1 MRDRTLCVCNCGDK
15 HLVCA
20 DSVSKH
26 DAPPEPRLFVR
37 RAYAARVTVEVR
49 RATRADM
56 PNVLELL
63 RELASFEKLAPPDGA
78 GYARLIQDLGRRFD
92 AFVAVE
98 DGQTLA
104 YAIVYETYSSFAAKP
119 ALWLEDVYVT
129 PSARR
134 KGVGKAMLEEVRREA
149 ARRGCVRV
157 AWAVLDWNV
166 EAQKMYDA
174 LGATRKPWLWYEIP
188 PAAP

>member
-1 MRDRTLCVCNCGDK
+1 M
-15 HLVCA
+15 A
-20 DSVSKH
+20 
-26 DAPPEPRLFVR
+26 EI
-37 RAYAARVTVEVR
+37 R

-56 PNVLELL
+56 PAILELI
-63 RELASFEKLAPPDGA
+63 RELAEFEDLPPPDGA

-92 AFVAVE
+92 AFIAQDEGKSV
-98 DGQTLA
+98 A

-119 ALWLEDVYVT
+119 VLWLEDVYVT

-134 KGVGKAMLEEVRREA
+134 HGIGKALLAAVQVEA
-149 ARRGCVRV
+149 KRGGCARV

-174 LGATRKPWLWYEIP
+174 LGATKKPWLWYELPIG
-188 PAAP
+188 